1 MTWFTNRF
9 LPLSISSG
17 SDIPIHMKNSDPLL
31 ADFEPI
37 KIQSFLA
44 LIIGWSL
51 LWNYWIWSSFCIWS
65 LMICSLLRAVW
76 WWFGDENS
84 SFMLQPTYLIFKS
97 AAAPQLLVVVG
108 SVLTFSGSSLSNSLG
123 YALSRRNLHSNT
135 KIHIASEPTYYSSK
149 ARGKI
154 DKSKRKNTKYFAAE
168 NWEFHWF
175 HFELLFSRSLFIFVY
190 MQMEWPEEICA
201 ALENALF
208 LWNWVRN
215 VTWNDDALGSRLK
228 LILYREDMMENV
240 AGHHHP

>member
-1 MTWFTNRF
+1 
-9 LPLSISSG
+9 
-17 SDIPIHMKNSDPLL
+17 
-31 ADFEPI
+31 
-37 KIQSFLA
+37 
-44 LIIGWSL
+44 
-51 LWNYWIWSSFCIWS
+51 
-65 LMICSLLRAVW
+65 MICSLLRAVW

-175 HFELLFSRSLFIFVY
+175 HFELPFALHFRLHANGMTWRNMHCPGKCPVLMELSEKCD
-190 MQMEWPEEICA
+190 MEWWCIR
-201 ALENALF
+201 LETQTNF
-208 LWNWVRN
+208 V
-215 VTWNDDALGSRLK
+215 
-228 LILYREDMMENV
+228 
-240 AGHHHP
+240 

>member
-1 MTWFTNRF
+1 
-9 LPLSISSG
+9 
-17 SDIPIHMKNSDPLL
+17 
-31 ADFEPI
+31 
-37 KIQSFLA
+37 
-44 LIIGWSL
+44 
-51 LWNYWIWSSFCIWS
+51 
-65 LMICSLLRAVW
+65 MICSLLRAVW

-154 DKSKRKNTKYFAAE
+154 E
-168 NWEFHWF
+168 NWF

-190 MQMEWPEEICA
+190 MQMEWPEEICWGA
-201 ALENALF
+201 FALENALF

>member
-9 LPLSISSG
+9 LPLSISSA
-17 SDIPIHMKNSDPLL
+17 SDIPISKFNSN
-31 ADFEPI
+31 
-37 KIQSFLA
+37 FLA

-168 NWEFHWF
+168 LRISLISFWAALQPFAL
-175 HFELLFSRSLFIFVY
+175 HFRLHVNGMTWRNMRCPGKCPVLMELSEKCD
-190 MQMEWPEEICA
+190 MEWWCIG
-201 ALENALF
+201 LETQTNF
-208 LWNWVRN
+208 V
-215 VTWNDDALGSRLK
+215 
-228 LILYREDMMENV
+228 
-240 AGHHHP
+240 